1 MSQQINLFNPV
12 FLAQKKY
19 FSAAAM
25 AQALGLLL
33 GGLVIIDVFAARQ
46 TASLQRA
53 LDETLRGAAQR
64 RAQLIDLGRQF
75 SDQGTSKKLQDEIA
89 RTEEQLRKRSD
100 LLNDLKTSVGG
111 NAGGFSTYLSALAR
125 QNTQGVWLTGLE
137 ISGAS
142 NDLVI
147 KGKALNANLV
157 PAYVR
162 ALSHEPIF
170 SGRSLS
176 ALQVTA
182 KEQGPQAAPG
192 GAPAVREPARYL
204 EFTLNIPLGDSAGR
218 AAAPERKS
226 S

>member
-25 AQALGLLL
+25 VQALGLLL
-33 GGLVIIDVFAARQ
+33 VGLAIIDVFAVRQ

-53 LDETLRGAAQR
+53 LDETQRGATER
-64 RAQLIDLGRQF
+64 RAQLVNIGRQY
-75 SDQGTSKKLQDEIA
+75 SDQGSSRKLQEEIA
-89 RTEEQLRKRSD
+89 RTEEQLRKRSA
-100 LLNDLKTSVGG
+100 LLNELRTSVGG
-111 NAGGFSTYLSALAR
+111 NADGFSAYLAALAR
-125 QNTQGVWLTGLE
+125 QSTQGVWLTGVE

-147 KGKALNANLV
+147 KGKALDANLV

-162 ALSHEPIF
+162 ALSREPVF

-182 KEQGPQAAPG
+182 KEQPAQAAA
-192 GAPAVREPARYL
+192 GAAPREPSRYL
-204 EFTLNIPLGDSAGR
+204 EFTLNIPLGELAARPAG
-218 AAAPERKS
+218 ERKS

>member
-19 FSAAAM
+19 FSAVAM
-25 AQALGLLL
+25 VQALGLLL
-33 GGLVIIDVFAARQ
+33 VGLAVIDVFALRQ

-53 LDETLRGAAQR
+53 LDETQRGVTQR
-64 RAQLIDLGRQF
+64 RTQLVNIGTQY
-75 SDQGTSKKLQDEIA
+75 SDVGTSRKLQEEIA
-89 RTEEQLRKRSD
+89 RTEEQLRRRSA
-100 LLNDLKTSVGG
+100 LLNELRTSVGG
-111 NAGGFSTYLSALAR
+111 NVDGFSAYLTALAR
-125 QNTQGVWLTGLE
+125 QSTQGVWLTGVE
-137 ISGAS
+137 ISGTS

-147 KGKALNANLV
+147 KGKALDANLV

-162 ALSHEPIF
+162 ALSREPVF

-182 KEQGPQAAPG
+182 RERPAQAAAG
-192 GAPAVREPARYL
+192 AAPAPREPSRYL
-204 EFTLNIPLGDSAGR
+204 EFTLNIPLGDLAARPAG
-218 AAAPERKS
+218 ERKS